1 MSSSTGSTRP
11 SVERRPVARA
21 ALVTHGRPEQVGD
34 GVERLVEVA
43 RRAGVELIVTPD
55 EARQH
60 TLAPHGDPADAELV
74 VVLGGDG
81 TMLRALRLYLGTG
94 VAVLGVNFGRVG
106 FLSSM
111 TPSELEEGLA
121 RAFAG
126 ELEIVELPTL
136 EVEVEVADA
145 AGGGHVAV
153 NDVVVTSG
161 ELGRMVELEWAVGGE
176 DLGLVPCDGII
187 CSTPSGSTA
196 YNLSNGG
203 PVLMWGI
210 DALATT
216 FVAPHSLHARPLVVP
231 RGKEVTIWNRTPDVP
246 VAVLVDG
253 HRVGE
258 TGPGGRIAIR
268 LGDAC
273 SRLATLP
280 EATFVR
286 RYRESFST

>member
-1 MSSSTGSTRP
+1 
-11 SVERRPVARA
+11 V
-21 ALVTHGRPEQVGD
+21 VTHGRPGQVGD
-34 GVERLVEVA
+34 GVERLVAAA

-55 EARQH
+55 EAHQH
-60 TLAPHGDPADAELV
+60 ALEAHGASADAELV

-81 TMLRALRLYLGTG
+81 TMLRALRQYLGTG
-94 VAVLGVNFGRVG
+94 IPVLGVNFGRVG

-111 TPSELEEGLA
+111 EPAELEDGLA

-126 ELEIVELPTL
+126 ELETVELPTL
-136 EVEVEVADA
+136 EVEVPEGQ
-145 AGGGHVAV
+145 AGAVHVAV
-153 NDVVVTSG
+153 NDVVVTSA

-176 DLGLVPCDGII
+176 DLGRVPCDGIV

-210 DALATT
+210 DAMATT

-231 RGKEVTIWNRTPDVP
+231 RGKEVVIWNRTPDVP
-246 VAVLVDG
+246 VAELVDG

-258 TGPGGRIAIR
+258 SGPGERITIR
-268 LGDAC
+268 LGEAR
-273 SRLATLP
+273 SLLATLP
-280 EATFVR
+280 DATFVR
-286 RYRESFST
+286 RYRENFST